1 MQFKKYIFV
10 FTFILT
16 NIVFANLKVF
26 ADVLDMNTISAGNYA
41 NFAITNDGILY
52 GWGSNQYGQIGDGT
66 TEGKSFPVKIM
77 KNVINVWSSNYITLA
92 MTSDGSLWGWG
103 LYQEPEGASFQYVP
117 EKIMENVK
125 SASAGQYHI
134 LIVKSDNTLW
144 GLGWNDYGQLGQSE
158 QEKYVEPIKIM
169 EDVKYAVA
177 GADHSIILKTNGGV
191 VTFGNRVN
199 WE

>member
-1 MQFKKYIFV
+1 MGLG
-10 FTFILT
+10 TLSGT
-16 NIVFANLKVF
+16 RRSIVSVCSRK
-26 ADVLDMNTISAGNYA
+26 NY
-41 NFAITNDGILY
+41 
-52 GWGSNQYGQIGDGT
+52 
-66 TEGKSFPVKIM
+66 GKCI
-77 KNVINVWSSNYITLA
+77 
-92 MTSDGSLWGWG
+92 
-103 LYQEPEGASFQYVP
+103 
-117 EKIMENVK
+117 

-169 EDVKYAVA
+169 EDVKHAVA